1 MGGHA
6 LKNTTTRRYSKTEYD
21 AIKQHVINTLAGNP
35 LFSGRRMQAIEA
47 YRAKD
52 SFGDLDLLIES
63 DGLPHTVW
71 FAIQDM
77 FSPNDFVRNG
87 TVTSFDVNEFQVDL
101 LLTPSAIYDMSAAYF
116 AYNDLGNLLGRV
128 AYKMGLRYG
137 HQGLSF
143 QVYSEKTD
151 NALLESIVLTSDP
164 MKAMAF
170 LGYDV
175 ERWKKG
181 FTTIEDIFE
190 FTVSSPYFHADFY
203 DLEKRTYKAR
213 VRDAKRPTY
222 TKFLEWLSL
231 HDYSMASADEG
242 FQAFHLARARE
253 EFPHFS
259 NDVKNVY
266 TIEHVVSQSK
276 EKLNAHMLSAWL
288 DRPMDQVGPWFKQFK
303 ARWPTEQAYHD
314 WVVST
319 ELASIE
325 QEVLIQKDLPLPG
338 PSLWSLKNVREWT
351 ELKGPELNE
360 LYTRFPQQWLH
371 AGDFQTWSRN
381 QTDAQ
386 LKHELLKHYSVFF
399 SALRKP
405 CAPIP

>member
-6 LKNTTTRRYSKTEYD
+6 LKNTTTRRYAKEEYE
-21 AIKQHVINTLAGNP
+21 AIKQHVIQTLSANP

-71 FAIQDM
+71 FAIQEM
-77 FSPNDFVRNG
+77 FAPQDFVRNG
-87 TVTSFDVNEFQVDL
+87 TVTSFDVKEFQVDL

-137 HQGLSF
+137 HQGLGF
-143 QVYSEKTD
+143 HVYSEQASNTLLDSVILTD
-151 NALLESIVLTSDP
+151 DP
-164 MKAMAF
+164 MEAMAF

-190 FTVSSPYFHADFY
+190 FTTSSPHFHADFY
-203 DLEKRTYKAR
+203 DLDKRTYKAR

-231 HDYSMASADEG
+231 HDYSMASAADD
-242 FQAFHLARARE
+242 FQEKHLARAKKA
-253 EFPHFS
+253 FPGFAD
-259 NDVKNVY
+259 DVKAVY
-266 TIEHVVSQSK
+266 KIESDAADSK
-276 EKLNAHMLSAWL
+276 KKLNAHLLAEWL
-288 DRPMDQVGPWFKQFK
+288 GRPLEQIGPWFKQFK
-303 ARWPTEQAYHD
+303 ALWPAEQDYHQ
-314 WVVST
+314 WV
-319 ELASIE
+319 LATGIPDIE
-325 QEVLIQKDLPLPG
+325 TKVLLEKNLALPG
-338 PSLWSLKNVREWT
+338 PSMWSLKNVQAWT
-351 ELKGPELNE
+351 ELKGPALNE
-360 LYTRFPQQWLH
+360 LYTRFPQQWMN
-371 AGDFQTWSRN
+371 AGEFQAWVRE
-381 QTDAQ
+381 QTEDGV
-386 LKHELLKHYSVFF
+386 KTELLKHHGVFF
-399 SALRKP
+399 GTLAKP
-405 CAPIP
+405 CAPEL